1 MLCGY
6 VLSDKETRYSTQ
18 IEQCGCVE
26 GNRAELITQ
35 IESNPQFCRDQ
46 RAISYNYFVGTLK
59 NDSIIYIKNSDN
71 NILGACSIEL
81 GRWMIIYGICVPY
94 DDSIKGIGTILLDK
108 VKCIGE
114 LIKAY
119 SITLSAKPSVSR
131 FYKKN
136 GFVTD
141 EDDSDEDDSDED
153 DSDEDDYHI
162 GINMIYKFE
171 KTPATGG
178 KRKTTSQKRKTTS
191 QKRKTTSQKRKTTSQ
206 KRKTT
211 SQKSKQKNKQRKITK
226 KRNKKKYQKYHR
238 S

>member
-141 EDDSDEDDSDED
+141 EDDSDEDD
-153 DSDEDDYHI
+153 YHI

-178 KRKTTSQKRKTTS
+178 
-191 QKRKTTSQKRKTTSQ
+191 KRKTTSQ